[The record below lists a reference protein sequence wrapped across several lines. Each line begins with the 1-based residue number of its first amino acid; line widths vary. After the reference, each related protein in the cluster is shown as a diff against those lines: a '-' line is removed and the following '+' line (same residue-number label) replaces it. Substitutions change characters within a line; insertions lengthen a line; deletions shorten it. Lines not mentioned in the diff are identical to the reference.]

1 MDSKS
6 ADARPDEDKPKNAQ
20 AEEAKPESERFPTVT
35 TVLIAIVSTAIA
47 LVASQAAVANGN
59 TTEAQHNGVLAKI
72 NLERVDGRSRVEV
85 ARNQRAF
92 DRFRF
97 NRALWSL
104 TQDYIAQAEA
114 AGQSPHGTR
123 LRQEAAGVLEES
135 DNAWQFL
142 NSGYLITDENG
153 DYVDFDV
160 QTYLSDEQQTAAI
173 TQDIDS
179 ADNFE
184 EADKSRNESL
194 AMNLSL
200 IVLFVSVLFLTW
212 AQITRSALRWMW
224 LAAGVLVALGVG
236 AGYLVAGMAGM
247 LGL

>member
-6 ADARPDEDKPKNAQ
+6 SDARPDESKPEDTKKQ
-20 AEEAKPESERFPTVT
+20 EAKPESERFQTVT

-104 TQDYIAQAEA
+104 IQDYIARAEA
-114 AGQSPHGTR
+114 GGQSPHGTR

-142 NSGYLITDENG
+142 QTGYLITDENG

-160 QTYLSDEQQTAAI
+160 STYLSDEQQTAAI

-179 ADNFE
+179 ADNF
-184 EADKSRNESL
+184 ADADRSREQAL

-212 AQITRSALRWMW
+212 AQITRSALRWLW

-236 AGYLVAGMAGM
+236 VGYLAAGMAGM